1 MTKKPKIMRV
11 NIRLFLAIGLSV
23 TAFLVCITAFV
34 MMYDGLR
41 REPLIIQLISS
52 EKSEQKAKTEET
64 NFNLM
69 PWDAHIVKFI
79 ISPESILVGK
89 TLVEIGMREKF
100 GITIVLIERG
110 KKKIHVPSRNEYI

>member
-1 MTKKPKIMRV
+1 MISMTKKPKIMRV

-64 NFNLM
+64 NFI
-69 PWDAHIVKFI
+69 A
-79 ISPESILVGK
+79 VGDIM
-89 TLVEIGMREKF
+89 L
-100 GITIVLIERG
+100 
-110 KKKIHVPSRNEYI
+110 SRNVARHAEK